1 MSNPIAAQ
9 ILNILLMLKRI
20 FKFTKTMILIG
31 TVGLFSIWLID
42 NWVQRTA
49 STAVF
54 SEINDVPNNKVGLLL
69 GTRKILASG
78 YQNLYYSYRIEA
90 AEKLFKAG
98 KIKFILISGDN
109 SKKEYDEPT
118 DMRDD
123 LIARGIP
130 IDKIYLDYAG
140 FRTLDS
146 VVRADKIF
154 GQKELTI
161 ISQPFHNE
169 RAIFISNKK
178 GIKSVGFNAKDVSA
192 RYGFKTMLR
201 EKLARVKML
210 LDLTF
215 GVQPKFL
222 GKQIEII

>member
-1 MSNPIAAQ
+1 M
-9 ILNILLMLKRI
+9 
-20 FKFTKTMILIG
+20 
-31 TVGLFSIWLID
+31 
-42 NWVQRTA
+42 
-49 STAVF
+49 
-54 SEINDVPNNKVGLLL
+54 L
-69 GTRKILASG
+69 GTRKTLASG

-98 KIKFILISGDN
+98 KIKYILISGDN
-109 SKKEYDEPT
+109 SRKEYDEPT

-123 LIARGIP
+123 LVARGIP
-130 IDKIYLDYAG
+130 LEKIYLDYAG

-146 VVRADKIF
+146 IVRADKIF

-178 GIKSVGFNAKDVSA
+178 GIKSVGFNAKDVST

-222 GKQIEII
+222 GKEIEII

>member
-1 MSNPIAAQ
+1 M
-9 ILNILLMLKRI
+9 LL
-20 FKFTKTMILIG
+20 FTLLG
-31 TVGLFSIWLID
+31 VLSIWLID

-49 STAVF
+49 NPEIF
-54 SEINDVPNNKVGLLL
+54 SNIETLPNNKVGLLL
-69 GTRKILASG
+69 GTRKTLASG
-78 YQNLYYSYRIEA
+78 YQNLYYQYRIEA

-98 KIKFILISGDN
+98 KIKYILISGDN
-109 SKKEYDEPT
+109 STKAYDEPT

-123 LIARGIP
+123 LVTRGIP
-130 IDKIYLDYAG
+130 IEKIYLDYAG

-146 VVRADKIF
+146 VVRANKIF

-178 GIKSVGFNAKDVSA
+178 GIKSVGYNAKDVSA
-192 RYGFKTMLR
+192 RYGLKTMIR

-222 GKQIEII
+222 GHPIEIN